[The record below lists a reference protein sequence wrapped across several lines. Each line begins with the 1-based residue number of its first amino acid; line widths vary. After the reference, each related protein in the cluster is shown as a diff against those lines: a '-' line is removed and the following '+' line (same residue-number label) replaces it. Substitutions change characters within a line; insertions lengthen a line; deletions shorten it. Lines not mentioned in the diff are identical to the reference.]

1 MIKSFRDLEVYK
13 ESFQLQ
19 IEVEDELGNYP
30 RQEQYLLTDQT
41 RRSCRAIPAL
51 LAEGWSKRESIKE
64 FQKFLRDAT
73 AEVNEMINHLL
84 LATHKGY
91 IKNEGFIG
99 RYEKLGGK
107 LTNLKNNWQVFKT
120 SKNPISKSNV

>member
-1 MIKSFRDLEVYK
+1 MIKSFRDLEVYQ

-19 IEVEDELGNYP
+19 LEIDEEIKKFPQNE
-30 RQEQYLLTDQT
+30 RYLLFDQM
-41 RRSCRAIPAL
+41 RRASRGIPSL
-51 LAEGWSKRESIKE
+51 IAEGWSKRESIKE

-73 AEVNEMINHLL
+73 AEANEMINHLL

-91 IKNEGFIG
+91 LKHQGFID
-99 RYEKLGGK
+99 RYERLGGK

-120 SKNPISKSNV
+120 SKNPISKSNI